1 METKNIFKYLI
12 YLVLFILSVGFA
24 SDQVPGKV
32 QEHPIALASGMI
44 HTITGDV
51 INDGIVLF
59 EQGKITGVGHNI
71 DLPKGTEIIDVNNLH
86 IYPGLIAANSVLGLV
101 EISAVRA
108 TRDYAEVGEI
118 TPNVRAEVAINP
130 DSELIPVTRANGI
143 TLAHVLPRGGLISGT
158 SALIMTDGWTYE
170 DMTLKAPVGMVIN
183 WPDMNIN
190 YDIVKTK
197 SEKEQKE
204 SIDKKL
210 AQIRNTFS
218 DARAYLKAKKSEK
231 NSDIPYHHSDIRLEA
246 LIPVINREVPIL
258 IHAPKI
264 RQILSAINWAT
275 KENLEIILMSGQDAV
290 LAIDLLKKYNI
301 PVIIEGILSVPS
313 RRWDP
318 YNLPYSIP
326 AKLHEAGV
334 TFCIGG
340 QGGPFEAGHVRD
352 IPYHAAMA
360 AAYGLPSDEA
370 LKSITLY
377 PAQILGV
384 DDVLGSIEVGKD
396 ATLIVTNGDPLE
408 IKTDIVLEFIQGRK
422 IDLSNRH
429 TKLYEK
435 YKTKYLN
442 IK

>member
-1 METKNIFKYLI
+1 MKIKNTIEYLI
-12 YLVLFILSVGFA
+12 YLVIFIFCVGFA
-24 SDQVPGKV
+24 SDQVPGKI
-32 QEHPIALASGMI
+32 QEFPIALTNGII

-51 INDGIVLF
+51 INDGTVLF
-59 EQGKITGVGHNI
+59 EQGEITGVGHNI
-71 DLPKGTEIIDVNNLH
+71 EFPENTEIINVNNLH

-108 TRDYAEVGEI
+108 TKDFEEVGEI
-118 TPNVRAEVAINP
+118 KPNVRAEVAINP

-143 TLAHVLPRGGLISGT
+143 TLAHVLPRGGLISGS

-170 DMTLKAPVGMVIN
+170 DMTLKAPVGMVVN
-183 WPDMNIN
+183 WPDMSIKYNTDEN
-190 YDIVKTK
+190 K

-204 SIDKKL
+204 LLDKKL

-218 DARAYLKAKKSEK
+218 DARAYLKAKNSED
-231 NSDIPYHHSDIRLEA
+231 NSNIPYHHSDIRLEA

-275 KENLEIILMSGQDAV
+275 NENLEIILMSGQDAV
-290 LAIDLLKKYNI
+290 LAIDLLKTHNI
-301 PVIIEGILSVPS
+301 PVIIEGILSVPI

-318 YNLPYSIP
+318 YDLPYSIP

-334 TFCIGG
+334 AFCIGG
-340 QGGPFEAGHVRD
+340 QGGAFESGHVRD

-360 AAYGLPSDEA
+360 AAYGLPIDEA

-396 ATLIVTNGDPLE
+396 ATMIVTNGDPLE
-408 IKTDIVLEFIQGRK
+408 IKTNIVLEFIQGRK
-422 IDLSNRH
+422 IDLSSRH

-435 YKTKYLN
+435 YKAKY
-442 IK
+442 K